1 MITKPRY
8 QDRAKLCYMDTD
20 NFVIHIKTEDSY
32 EDIGNDVE
40 NVLTHLTMMKIE
52 KEKAKKKQVFLKM
65 NQEERL

>member
-1 MITKPRY
+1 MVCQRLAKH
-8 QDRAKLCYMDTD
+8 RAKLCYMDTD

-52 KEKAKKKQVFLKM
+52 KEKAKKK
-65 NQEERL
+65 

>member
-1 MITKPRY
+1 MYDYETKVPR
-8 QDRAKLCYMDTD
+8 QSKTMLHDTD

-52 KEKAKKKQVFLKM
+52 KEKAKKK
-65 NQEERL
+65 

>member
-1 MITKPRY
+1 
-8 QDRAKLCYMDTD
+8 MDTD

-52 KEKAKKKQVFLKM
+52 KEKAKKK
-65 NQEERL
+65 